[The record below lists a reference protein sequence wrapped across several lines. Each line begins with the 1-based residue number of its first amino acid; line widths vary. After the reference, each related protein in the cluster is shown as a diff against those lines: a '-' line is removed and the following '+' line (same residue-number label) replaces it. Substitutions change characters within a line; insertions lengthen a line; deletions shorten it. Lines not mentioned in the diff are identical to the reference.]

1 MEPETVLNLF
11 DSSWFYPKSFQN
23 QPKSP
28 IPEPNPNPQIQQKPS
43 KLNFPRPLTI
53 HVRSKSDQLLF
64 NNFNTDISS
73 PRSLKPHLET
83 IFSEKEIILLEVPEA
98 RKIKRPRKE
107 LNRREKKRFS
117 KSLSEL
123 EFEEMKGFMDL
134 GFVFSEEDKEDSSL
148 VEIVPGLQK
157 LGLKLGCEEQS
168 SVDELCGPR
177 AWPYLSE
184 AWEVE
189 SPIMKWTLPAV
200 GNEIDMKDNLKWWAH
215 SVASAV
221 R

>member
-1 MEPETVLNLF
+1 MEPEAVINLF
-11 DSSWFYPKSFQN
+11 DSSWFYPRFFESQLKF
-23 QPKSP
+23 P

-43 KLNFPRPLTI
+43 KLNVPRQLTI
-53 HVRSKSDQLLF
+53 HTRSKSDQLVIT
-64 NNFNTDISS
+64 NFSADVSAPKS
-73 PRSLKPHLET
+73 QKPHLQT
-83 IFSEKEIILLEVPEA
+83 ILSEKEINLLEVAEKPKI
-98 RKIKRPRKE
+98 RKPRKE
-107 LNRREKKRFS
+107 LNRRKKRFS

-123 EFEEMKGFMDL
+123 EFEEVKGFMDL

-157 LGLKLGCEEQS
+157 LGLRVDCE
-168 SVDELCGPR
+168 ELCGPR
-177 AWPYLSE
+177 ARPYLSE